1 MSEKEKLST
10 TLEETSSSTQENLEE
25 KSASELH
32 ETYVSFGDYSTDES
46 SDIDPS
52 TPPSL
57 PPRLLKPQISIRLG
71 LYTKVKSHTWDR
83 YSTMTTL
90 TKDEPNSPRSS
101 KSISFSRLKSL
112 FHPDKAASSSTSTTT
127 SDHDHDHDEMFDLRE
142 RIAAG
147 ETLVET
153 QRQEIATLREEVAE
167 TRKMLQELR
176 AQMEQFAETRIMLQE
191 LRAQMEQFAESQA
204 PVPPHVAASCD
215 LVDLL
220 SF

>member
-10 TLEETSSSTQENLEE
+10 TLETSSSTQENLEE
-25 KSASELH
+25 KSAPELH
-32 ETYVSFGDYSTDES
+32 ETYVSLGDYSTDEA
-46 SDIDPS
+46 SDINPS
-52 TPPSL
+52 TPPSS
-57 PPRLLKPQISIRLG
+57 PTRLRNLQISIRLG

-90 TKDEPNSPRSS
+90 TKDEPNSSRSS
-101 KSISFSRLKSL
+101 KSISFPRLKSL

-127 SDHDHDHDEMFDLRE
+127 SDHDHDHGEIFDLRD
-142 RIAAG
+142 RVAAG

-167 TRKMLQELR
+167 TRNVLQELK
-176 AQMEQFAETRIMLQE
+176 AEMEQTRIMLQE
-191 LRAQMEQFAESQA
+191 LRARMEQFVESQA
-204 PVPPHVAASCD
+204 PVPPHVVASCD